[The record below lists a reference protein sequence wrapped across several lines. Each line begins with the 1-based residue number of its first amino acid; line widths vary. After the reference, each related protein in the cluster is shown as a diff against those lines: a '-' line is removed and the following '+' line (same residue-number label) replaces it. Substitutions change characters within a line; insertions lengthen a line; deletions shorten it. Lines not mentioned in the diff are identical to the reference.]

1 LKRAD
6 RTSAMQR
13 WKIAAGMGEER
24 AVKAVAQGHP

>member
-1 LKRAD
+1 
-6 RTSAMQR
+6 SAMQR